1 MSATSDAIVMG
12 RGRPRRAQSVVVVA
26 ALVGALMFGV
36 AIGRATAPTS
46 STQARTRAPVLTTA
60 NLSSANGERH
70 LQVMRKMNR
79 LLASTEPRTPT
90 LVTSNIGEQ
99 VMRAMNR
106 LSR

>member
-1 MSATSDAIVMG
+1 MSATSDAIMVG
-12 RGRPRRAQSVVVVA
+12 RGRLRGARSVVVIA
-26 ALVGALMFGV
+26 ALVGALLFGV

-60 NLSSANGERH
+60 ILSSENGERH

-79 LLASTEPRTPT
+79 LLASGAPRTST
-90 LVTSNIGEQ
+90 LVTSSIGER

>member
-12 RGRPRRAQSVVVVA
+12 RGRPRGARSVVVVA

-36 AIGRATAPTS
+36 VIGRATAPTL
-46 STQARTRAPVLTTA
+46 STKAGASTPVLTTA
-60 NLSSANGERH
+60 ILSSANGERH

-79 LLASTEPRTPT
+79 LLASTAPRTST
-90 LVTSNIGEQ
+90 LVTSSIGER
-99 VMRAMNR
+99 VMRAMNG

>member
-1 MSATSDAIVMG
+1 MSTTSDAIVMG
-12 RGRPRRAQSVVVVA
+12 RGGSRGARSVVVA

-36 AIGRATAPTS
+36 VIGRATAPTS

-60 NLSSANGERH
+60 ILSGVNGERH

-79 LLASTEPRTPT
+79 LLASSAPRTPT
-90 LVTSNIGEQ
+90 LVTSSIGER